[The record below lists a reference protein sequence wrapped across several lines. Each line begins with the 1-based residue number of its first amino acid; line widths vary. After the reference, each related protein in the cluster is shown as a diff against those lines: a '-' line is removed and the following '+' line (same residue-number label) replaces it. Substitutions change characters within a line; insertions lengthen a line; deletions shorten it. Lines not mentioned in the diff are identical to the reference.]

1 MKLLRPQKRYT
12 WCLLVFALCFTGF
25 GIWSLWRFQTV
36 SAWPLIVTSVLL
48 IFFIVL
54 SLLPHS
60 SYLLLQKDGF
70 RIRNM
75 FSVANDKWP
84 DVAKFF
90 VGRRITGQMGVYYLL
105 GGKCMFNIKAF
116 PDNYGLDP
124 EELYKL
130 LNVWWNRAVGKSEAP
145 SGEGDLEAIEPQL
158 PNQNASLVLLVQEAI
173 SLTPDRNQF
182 FP

>member
-36 SAWPLIVTSVLL
+36 SAWPLIVTSLLL
-48 IFFIVL
+48 IFFMTL
-54 SLLPHS
+54 SLLPNS

-70 RIRNM
+70 RIRHL
-75 FSVANDKWP
+75 FTVTEHKWI

-90 VGRRITGQMGVYYLL
+90 VGRRFTDQGGIFYLL
-105 GGKCMFNIKAF
+105 KNKSLFFNIKAF
-116 PDNYGLDP
+116 PENYGLDT
-124 EELYKL
+124 EDLYKL
-130 LNVWWNRAVGKSEAP
+130 LNLWWNRAVGQSEAP
-145 SGEGDLEAIEPQL
+145 SGEGDLEAVEPQL
-158 PNQNASLVLLVQEAI
+158 PDQEAVLVQEAI
-173 SLTPDRNQF
+173 FLSPAGSPF